1 MEFPKSD
8 TQRHLRTHNKM
19 LNVFIGINCI
29 IHKNSTCSR
38 NTASFKP
45 CYFLF
50 HCYNFFFF
58 FLTFQPCYKACRIL
72 VPWLWIEP
80 MASAMEAWS
89 LNHWTAREVPKY
101 LLLFKGNT
109 FSTEKNKQT
118 NVRLSRC

>member
-58 FLTFQPCYKACRIL
+58 FNF
-72 VPWLWIEP
+72 
-80 MASAMEAWS
+80 SAMLQGMQDLSS
-89 LNHWTAREVPKY
+89 LAVD
-101 LLLFKGNT
+101 
-109 FSTEKNKQT
+109 
-118 NVRLSRC
+118 